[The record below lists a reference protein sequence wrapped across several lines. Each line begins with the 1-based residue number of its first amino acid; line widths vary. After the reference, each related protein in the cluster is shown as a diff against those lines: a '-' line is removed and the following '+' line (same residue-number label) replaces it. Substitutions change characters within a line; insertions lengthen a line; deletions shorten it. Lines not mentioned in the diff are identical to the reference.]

1 MSAKICRFFC
11 FKRPDGGSSSFD
23 VGEISM
29 EEDDTLAVAAAAA
42 ASVPKT
48 HVGLQ
53 RTATIGAGGGVMY
66 SLGPGEKID
75 KLSNWKCYSFR
86 SRMSVRMFLTICVK
100 VFEKQMIL

>member
-1 MSAKICRFFC
+1 
-11 FKRPDGGSSSFD
+11 
-23 VGEISM
+23 M

-86 SRMSVRMFLTICVK
+86 SRMSVRMFLTIV
-100 VFEKQMIL
+100 

>member
-1 MSAKICRFFC
+1 
-11 FKRPDGGSSSFD
+11 
-23 VGEISM
+23 M

-66 SLGPGEKID
+66 SLGPGEEFA
-75 KLSNWKCYSFR
+75 KLSIWKSYSFR